1 MTKEVYNKLIRIK
14 SELDRKISGAYS
26 TMDLFDIII
35 YVDWCKQYHKAPDKV
50 LDTLILYI
58 IAVQDGDSDQI
69 DKYYAYDIKSDMEAY
84 KPRCKYQVKMRS
96 KKPYSSWAVIKTY
109 NTESAAKAYAKKAIK
124 SHFDMVYKVFQK

>member
-1 MTKEVYNKLIRIK
+1 MTEGVYNKLIRIK
-14 SELDRKISGAYS
+14 SELDRKISGVYS

-58 IAVQDGDSDQI
+58 IAVQDGNSDQI

-84 KPRCKYQVKMRS
+84 KPRSKYQVKMRS

-109 NTESAAKAYAKKAIK
+109 DTESATKAYAKKASK
-124 SHFDMVYKVFQK
+124 SHSDMVYKVFQK

>member
-84 KPRCKYQVKMRS
+84 KLRSKYQVKMRA

-109 NTESAAKAYAKKAIK
+109 DTKSAAKAYAKKASK
-124 SHFDMVYKVFQK
+124 SHSDVVYKIFQK